1 MLLRPLLTKTLR
13 QLQFPQPREGIKLQ
27 RLQVRPPNNKLI
39 VRNLRPLRD
48 KALRARNRHLVH
60 RKAKNKPR
68 AVPLLGNQLLEVQT
82 LEASLAA
89 TPLSGVVLHLN
100 RHQELNYSK

>member
-13 QLQFPQPREGIKLQ
+13 QLQFPQPREEIKLQ

-39 VRNLRPLRD
+39 VRNLRPLGD
-48 KALRARNRHLVH
+48 KALRVRNRHQVN

-68 AVPLLGNQLLEVQT
+68 AVSLQGNQLLEVQT
-82 LEASLAA
+82 LEAILAA
-89 TPLSGVVLHLN
+89 TLLLGAVLHLN
-100 RHQELNYSK
+100 RLLELNYSK